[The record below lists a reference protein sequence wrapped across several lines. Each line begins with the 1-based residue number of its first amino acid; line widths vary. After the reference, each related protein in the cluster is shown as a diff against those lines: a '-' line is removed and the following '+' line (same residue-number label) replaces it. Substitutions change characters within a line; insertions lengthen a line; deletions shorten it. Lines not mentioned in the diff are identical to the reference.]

1 MGELLL
7 RCLLLGGGRAEPGW
21 GGRVMR
27 GEPTGKRRD
36 AGGRKGS
43 ERCGMLEVKPLGLA
57 GALGVV
63 CDREGGVTDDPRL

>member
-1 MGELLL
+1 MK
-7 RCLLLGGGRAEPGW
+7 
-21 GGRVMR
+21 R